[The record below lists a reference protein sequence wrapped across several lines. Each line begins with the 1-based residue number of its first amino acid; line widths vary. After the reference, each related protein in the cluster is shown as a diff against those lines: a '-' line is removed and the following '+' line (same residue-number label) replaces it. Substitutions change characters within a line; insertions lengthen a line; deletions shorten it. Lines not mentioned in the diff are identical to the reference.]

1 MVNQQEKTIN
11 ETSLENGM
19 SIKLMI
25 SKFYRLSGLIV
36 LSVILSLSSPH
47 FLQFTNLMNVFRQA
61 SLLLVLSSGM
71 TLVLLIGGIDLSVGS
86 VATLTSCL
94 VAKMLTTGQ
103 PALSIIGGVVL
114 SLAVGA
120 LCGLINGVM
129 VAKAKLPPFIA
140 TLGMMQVARGLSLLL
155 VGGNIIYGFNK
166 QFRFLGAGVLFGIP
180 MPIVIALMVV
190 IFFWFISRR
199 TNFGRS
205 IYATGANIK
214 AAWLSGINVDRTII
228 KVFTINGIVAAFT
241 GLLYIARLNA
251 AEPGFGD
258 EIHLQAIAAT
268 IIGGTTSTGG
278 KGGVL
283 GTVIGA
289 LIMMLITNGMNLH
302 GISSLWQQVFNG
314 TIIILAVLMDLL
326 SKKRNERG

>member
-1 MVNQQEKTIN
+1 MNLRGKTIN
-11 ETSLENGM
+11 ETSLQNGTVAKE
-19 SIKLMI
+19 IL
-25 SKFYRLSGLIV
+25 SKFYRLLGLIAITI
-36 LSVILSLSSPH
+36 ILSLSSPH
-47 FLQFTNLMNVFRQA
+47 FLQYSNLLNVFRQA

-103 PALSIIGGVVL
+103 PILIITGGVIL

-129 VAKAKLPPFIA
+129 VAKVKLPPFIA

-155 VGGNIIYGFNK
+155 IGGNIVYGFNK

-180 MPIVIALMVV
+180 MPIIIALMFV
-190 IFFWFISRR
+190 ILFWFISRR

-205 IYATGANIK
+205 IYATGANSK

-228 KVFTINGIVAAFT
+228 KVFTINGMVAAFT
-241 GLLYIARLNA
+241 GLLFIARLNA

-258 EIHLQAIAAT
+258 QIHLQAVAAT
-268 IIGGTTSTGG
+268 IIGGTASTGG

-289 LIMMLITNGMNLH
+289 LIMMLIINGMNLH

-314 TIIILAVLMDLL
+314 TVIILAVLMDLI
-326 SKKRNERG
+326 SKNRE